1 MDCQYFLSFPQVLAM
16 LNYKAPIPNLT
27 LPALNCM
34 VPDRQFLPQTR
45 QALMNIQTV
54 RSNALLLITAAIW
67 GFAFVAQRV
76 GMEYLGPFTFNAARF
91 TLGSLSLLPLLFI
104 SRDERPASENILPRP
119 SLKLVVFGGFSAGFM
134 LFMGMSL
141 QQVGLVYTTA
151 GKAGFIT
158 SLYVVI
164 VPILGL
170 FWKQSTN
177 PGIWLGAVLAA
188 IGLYFLSVT
197 ERFSVSFGDLLEF
210 FCAFFWAGQVLIIG
224 WLSPKIPSV
233 KLAFTQFVVC
243 AVLSLVAAVMVEDIS
258 WNALVQATGPILYGG
273 ILSSGVAFTFQIMAQ
288 RHTHPALASIIM
300 SMEAVF
306 AAIGGWLLLGEILS
320 MRGLMG
326 CGLMLGGMLI
336 SQLWGLKK
344 KTTVSV
350 SF

>member
-1 MDCQYFLSFPQVLAM
+1 
-16 LNYKAPIPNLT
+16 
-27 LPALNCM
+27 
-34 VPDRQFLPQTR
+34 
-45 QALMNIQTV
+45 MNIQTV

-76 GMEYLGPFTFNAARF
+76 GMEHLGPFTFNAARF

-141 QQVGLVYTTA
+141 QQAGLVYTTA

-197 ERFSVSFGDLLEF
+197 ERFSVAFGDLLEF

-243 AVLSLVAAVMVEDIS
+243 AVLSLMVAVMVEDIS

-288 RHTHPALASIIM
+288 RHTHPALASITM

>member
-1 MDCQYFLSFPQVLAM
+1 
-16 LNYKAPIPNLT
+16 
-27 LPALNCM
+27 M
-34 VPDRQFLPQTR
+34 VPDRHFLPPTR
-45 QALMNIQTV
+45 RARMNIQTV
-54 RSNALLLITAAIW
+54 KSNALLLITAAIW

-91 TLGSLSLLPLLFI
+91 ALGTLSLLPLLFI

-119 SLKLVVFGGFSAGFM
+119 SLKLVVCGGFAAGFM

-164 VPILGL
+164 VPILAL

-177 PGIWLGAVLAA
+177 SGTWIGAVLAA

-197 ERFSVSFGDLLEF
+197 ERFTVEFGDLLEF

-224 WLSPKIPSV
+224 WLSPKIQSV

-243 AVLSLVAAVMVEDIS
+243 TALSLLVAVVVEDIS
-258 WNALVQATGPILYGG
+258 WDALVLATWPILYGG
-273 ILSSGVAFTFQIMAQ
+273 IFSSGVAFTFQIMAQ
-288 RHTHPALASIIM
+288 RHTHPAHASIIM

-306 AAIGGWLLLGEILS
+306 AAIGGWLILNEILS
-320 MRGLMG
+320 MRGLLG
-326 CGLMLGGMLI
+326 CGLMLGGMLF
-336 SQLWGLKK
+336 SQLWGKLR
-344 KTTVSV
+344 
-350 SF
+350 

>member
-1 MDCQYFLSFPQVLAM
+1 
-16 LNYKAPIPNLT
+16 
-27 LPALNCM
+27 M
-34 VPDRQFLPQTR
+34 VPDRHFLPPTR
-45 QALMNIQTV
+45 WALMNIQTV

-91 TLGSLSLLPLLFI
+91 TLGSLSLLPLLFV
-104 SRDERPASENILPRP
+104 SRDQRAASENILPRP
-119 SLKLVVFGGFSAGFM
+119 GWKLIVFGGFSAGFM

-164 VPILGL
+164 VPILAL

-177 PGIWLGAVLAA
+177 PGAWIGAVLAA

-197 ERFSVSFGDLLEF
+197 ESFRVEFGDLLVF

-243 AVLSLVAAVMVEDIS
+243 SALSFIVAVIFEDIS
-258 WNALVQATGPILYGG
+258 WNALVQATWPILYGG

-288 RHTHPALASIIM
+288 RQTHPAHASIIM
-300 SMEAVF
+300 SLEAVF
-306 AAIGGWLLLGEILS
+306 AAIGGWLLLNEIMS

-326 CGLMLGGMLI
+326 CGLMLCGVLL
-336 SQLWGLKK
+336 SQLWGKIR
-344 KTTVSV
+344 
-350 SF
+350 

>member
-1 MDCQYFLSFPQVLAM
+1 M
-16 LNYKAPIPNLT
+16 T

>member
-1 MDCQYFLSFPQVLAM
+1 
-16 LNYKAPIPNLT
+16 
-27 LPALNCM
+27 
-34 VPDRQFLPQTR
+34 
-45 QALMNIQTV
+45 MNIQSA

-91 TLGSLSLLPLLFI
+91 ILGSLSLLPLLFI
-104 SRDERPASENILPRP
+104 SRDQRPASENIIPRP
-119 SLKLVVFGGFSAGFM
+119 GWKLVVFGGFSAGFM

-164 VPILGL
+164 VPILAL

-177 PGIWLGAVLAA
+177 PGTWFGAILAA

-197 ERFSVSFGDLLEF
+197 QRFTIEFGDLLVF

-224 WLSPKIPSV
+224 WLSPRIQSV

-243 AVLSLVAAVMVEDIS
+243 SALSLMVAVVFEDIS
-258 WNALVQATGPILYGG
+258 WDALVRAIWPILYGG
-273 ILSSGVAFTFQIMAQ
+273 VLSSGVAFTFQVMAQ
-288 RHTHPALASIIM
+288 RNTHPAHASIIM
-300 SMEAVF
+300 SLEAVF
-306 AAIGGWLLLGEILS
+306 AAIGGWLILNEILS

-326 CGLMLGGMLI
+326 CGLMLGGMLL
-336 SQLWGLKK
+336 SQLWGKIR
-344 KTTVSV
+344 
-350 SF
+350 

>member
-1 MDCQYFLSFPQVLAM
+1 
-16 LNYKAPIPNLT
+16 
-27 LPALNCM
+27 
-34 VPDRQFLPQTR
+34 
-45 QALMNIQTV
+45 MNIQTV
-54 RSNALLLITAAIW
+54 RSNALLLITAVIW

-119 SLKLVVFGGFSAGFM
+119 SFKLVVFGGFSAGFM

-177 PGIWLGAVLAA
+177 PGIWIGAVLAA

-197 ERFSVSFGDLLEF
+197 ERFSGEFGDLLEF

-224 WLSPKIPSV
+224 WLSSRIQSV

-243 AVLSLVAAVMVEDIS
+243 AVLSFMVAVVFEDIS
-258 WNALVQATGPILYGG
+258 WNALVQSAWPILYGG
-273 ILSSGVAFTFQIMAQ
+273 ILSSGVAFTFQVMAQ
-288 RHTHPALASIIM
+288 RHTHPAHASIVM
-300 SMEAVF
+300 SLEAVF
-306 AAIGGWLLLGEILS
+306 AAIGGWLLLNEILS
-320 MRGLMG
+320 MRGVMG

-336 SQLWGLKK
+336 SQLYGLKNK
-344 KTTVSV
+344 
-350 SF
+350 

>member
-1 MDCQYFLSFPQVLAM
+1 
-16 LNYKAPIPNLT
+16 
-27 LPALNCM
+27 
-34 VPDRQFLPQTR
+34 
-45 QALMNIQTV
+45 MNIQTV

-119 SLKLVVFGGFSAGFM
+119 GLKLVVFGGFSAGFM

-141 QQVGLVYTTA
+141 QQAGLVYTTA

-164 VPILGL
+164 VPLLGL

-177 PGIWLGAVLAA
+177 PGIWIGAVLAA
-188 IGLYFLSVT
+188 FGLYFLSVT
-197 ERFSVSFGDLLEF
+197 QRFSVEFGDLLEF
-210 FCAFFWAGQVLIIG
+210 FGAFFWAGQVLIIG

-243 AVLSLVAAVMVEDIS
+243 SVLSFMVAVVFEDIS
-258 WNALVQATGPILYGG
+258 WNALIQAIGPILYGG

-288 RHTHPALASIIM
+288 RHTHPAHASIIM

-306 AAIGGWLLLGEILS
+306 AAIGGWLLLNEILS
-320 MRGLMG
+320 MRGLVG

-336 SQLWGLKK
+336 SQLWGKIK
-344 KTTVSV
+344 
-350 SF
+350 

>member
-1 MDCQYFLSFPQVLAM
+1 
-16 LNYKAPIPNLT
+16 
-27 LPALNCM
+27 
-34 VPDRQFLPQTR
+34 
-45 QALMNIQTV
+45 MNIQTV
-54 RSNALLLITAAIW
+54 RSNGLLLITAAIW

-119 SLKLVVFGGFSAGFM
+119 GLKLVVFGGFSAGFM

-141 QQVGLVYTTA
+141 QQAGLVYTTA

-164 VPILGL
+164 VPFLGL

-188 IGLYFLSVT
+188 FGLYFLSIT
-197 ERFSVSFGDLLEF
+197 ERFSIEFGDLLEF

-224 WLSPKIPSV
+224 WLSPKIQSV

-243 AVLSLVAAVMVEDIS
+243 AVLSLMVAVVFFVFS
-258 WNALVQATGPILYGG
+258 WNALVHAIFPILYGG
-273 ILSSGVAFTFQIMAQ
+273 ILSSGVAFTFQVMAQ
-288 RHTHPALASIIM
+288 RNTHPAHASIIM
-300 SMEAVF
+300 SLEAVF
-306 AAIGGWLLLGEILS
+306 AAIGGWLLLNEILS

-336 SQLWGLKK
+336 SQLWGK
-344 KTTVSV
+344 VR
-350 SF
+350 

>member
-1 MDCQYFLSFPQVLAM
+1 
-16 LNYKAPIPNLT
+16 
-27 LPALNCM
+27 
-34 VPDRQFLPQTR
+34 
-45 QALMNIQTV
+45 MNIQTV

-104 SRDERPASENILPRP
+104 SRDQRPASENILLRP

-164 VPILGL
+164 VPILAL

-177 PGIWLGAVLAA
+177 PGTWIGAVLAA
-188 IGLYFLSVT
+188 IGLYFLGVT
-197 ERFSVSFGDLLEF
+197 ERFTVEFGDLLVF
-210 FCAFFWAGQVLIIG
+210 FSAFFWAGQVLIIG
-224 WLSPKIPSV
+224 WLSPKIQSV

-243 AVLSLVAAVMVEDIS
+243 SALSLMVAVIVEDIS
-258 WNALVQATGPILYGG
+258 LNALVQATWPILYAG
-273 ILSSGVAFTFQIMAQ
+273 ILASGVAFTFQVMAQ
-288 RHTHPALASIIM
+288 RYTHPAHASIIM

-306 AAIGGWLLLGEILS
+306 AAIGGWLLLNEILG

-326 CGLMLGGMLI
+326 CGLMLSGMLL
-336 SQLWGLKK
+336 SQLWGLKN
-344 KTTVSV
+344 KTSAFVSD
-350 SF
+350 

>member
-1 MDCQYFLSFPQVLAM
+1 
-16 LNYKAPIPNLT
+16 
-27 LPALNCM
+27 
-34 VPDRQFLPQTR
+34 
-45 QALMNIQTV
+45 MNIQTAK
-54 RSNALLLITAAIW
+54 SNTLLLITAAIW

-91 TLGSLSLLPLLFI
+91 ILGSLSLLPLVFI
-104 SRDERPASENILPRP
+104 SRGQRPASGNIQHQPGW
-119 SLKLVVFGGFSAGFM
+119 KLVIFGGFAAGFM

-164 VPILGL
+164 VPILTL

-177 PGIWLGAVLAA
+177 PGTWIGAALAA

-197 ERFSVSFGDLLEF
+197 EKFTIEFGDLLVF
-210 FCAFFWAGQVLIIG
+210 FCAFFWAGQVLIIS
-224 WLSPKIPSV
+224 WLSPRIQSV

-243 AVLSLVAAVMVEDIS
+243 AVLSFAVALVIEDIS
-258 WNALVQATGPILYGG
+258 WKALVRATWPILYNG

-288 RHTHPALASIIM
+288 RHTHPAHASIIM

-306 AAIGGWLLLGEILS
+306 AAIGGWLLLNEMLS
-320 MRGLMG
+320 MRGLLG

-336 SQLWGLKK
+336 SQLWSKIR
-344 KTTVSV
+344 
-350 SF
+350 

>member
-1 MDCQYFLSFPQVLAM
+1 
-16 LNYKAPIPNLT
+16 
-27 LPALNCM
+27 
-34 VPDRQFLPQTR
+34 
-45 QALMNIQTV
+45 MNIQTV

-91 TLGSLSLLPLLFI
+91 TLGSLSLLPLLFV
-104 SRDERPASENILPRP
+104 SRDERAASENILPRP
-119 SLKLVVFGGFSAGFM
+119 GWKLIVFGGFSAGFM

-164 VPILGL
+164 VPILAL

-177 PGIWLGAVLAA
+177 PGAWIGAVLAA

-197 ERFSVSFGDLLEF
+197 ESFRVEFGDLLVF

-243 AVLSLVAAVMVEDIS
+243 SVLSLIVAVIFEDIS
-258 WNALVQATGPILYGG
+258 WNALVQATWPILYGG

-288 RHTHPALASIIM
+288 RQTHPAHASIIM
-300 SMEAVF
+300 SLEAVF
-306 AAIGGWLLLGEILS
+306 AAIGGWLLLNEILS

-326 CGLMLGGMLI
+326 CGLMLCGVLL
-336 SQLWGLKK
+336 SQLWGRIR
-344 KTTVSV
+344 
-350 SF
+350 

>member
-1 MDCQYFLSFPQVLAM
+1 MFR
-16 LNYKAPIPNLT
+16 
-27 LPALNCM
+27 
-34 VPDRQFLPQTR
+34 VPDLLTGE
-45 QALMNIQTV
+45 NIQTV
-54 RSNALLLITAAIW
+54 RSNALLLITAIIW

-91 TLGSLSLLPLLFI
+91 TLGSLSLLPLLLI

-119 SLKLVVFGGFSAGFM
+119 SLKLVMLGEFSAGFM

-141 QQVGLVYTTA
+141 QQVGIVYTTA

-164 VPILGL
+164 VPILAL

-177 PGIWLGAVLAA
+177 PGTWIGAVLAA
-188 IGLYFLSVT
+188 GGLYFLSVT
-197 ERFSVSFGDLLEF
+197 QHFIIEFGDLLIF

-224 WLSPKIPSV
+224 WLSPRIQSV
-233 KLAFTQFVVC
+233 KLAFTQFAVC
-243 AVLSLVAAVMVEDIS
+243 SVLSLMVAVIFEDIS
-258 WNALVQATGPILYGG
+258 WNALVRATWPILYGG

-288 RHTHPALASIIM
+288 RHTHPAHASIIM

-306 AAIGGWLLLGEILS
+306 AAIGGWLLLNEILS

-326 CGLMLGGMLI
+326 CGLMLCGMLI
-336 SQLWGLKK
+336 SQLWPRNR
-344 KTTVSV
+344 
-350 SF
+350 

>member
-1 MDCQYFLSFPQVLAM
+1 
-16 LNYKAPIPNLT
+16 
-27 LPALNCM
+27 
-34 VPDRQFLPQTR
+34 
-45 QALMNIQTV
+45 MNIQTA
-54 RSNALLLITAAIW
+54 RTNALLLITAAIW

-91 TLGSLSLLPLLFI
+91 ILGSLSLLPLLFI
-104 SRDERPASENILPRP
+104 SRDQRPASGNIIPRP

-141 QQVGLVYTTA
+141 QQLGLVYTTA

-164 VPILGL
+164 VPILAL

-177 PGIWLGAVLAA
+177 PGTWIGALLAA

-197 ERFSVSFGDLLEF
+197 ERFTIEFGDLLEF

-224 WLSPKIPSV
+224 WLSPRIQSV

-243 AVLSLVAAVMVEDIS
+243 AVLSLIAAVVFEDIS
-258 WNALVQATGPILYGG
+258 WNALVQTTLPILYGG

-288 RHTHPALASIIM
+288 RHTHPAHASIIM

-306 AAIGGWLLLGEILS
+306 AAVGGWLFLNEILS
-320 MRGLMG
+320 LRGLMG
-326 CGLMLGGMLI
+326 CGLMLCGMLL
-336 SQLWGLKK
+336 SQLWGLKN
-344 KTTVSV
+344 KTTAAISE
-350 SF
+350 

>member
-1 MDCQYFLSFPQVLAM
+1 
-16 LNYKAPIPNLT
+16 
-27 LPALNCM
+27 
-34 VPDRQFLPQTR
+34 
-45 QALMNIQTV
+45 MNIQTV
-54 RSNALLLITAAIW
+54 RSNALLLITAVIW

-104 SRDERPASENILPRP
+104 SRDKRPASENILPRP

-164 VPILGL
+164 VPFLGL

-177 PGIWLGAVLAA
+177 PGIWIGAILAA

-197 ERFSVSFGDLLEF
+197 ERFSVEFGDLLEF

-224 WLSPKIPSV
+224 WLSPKIPTV
-233 KLAFTQFVVC
+233 KLAFNQFVVC
-243 AVLSLVAAVMVEDIS
+243 AVLSFMVAVVFEDIS
-258 WNALVQATGPILYGG
+258 WNALVQAAWPILYGG
-273 ILSSGVAFTFQIMAQ
+273 ILSSGVAFTFQVMAQ
-288 RHTHPALASIIM
+288 RHTHPAHASIVM
-300 SMEAVF
+300 SLEAVF
-306 AAIGGWLLLGEILS
+306 AAIGGWLLLNEILS
-320 MRGLMG
+320 MRGVMG

-336 SQLWGLKK
+336 SQLYGLKNK
-344 KTTVSV
+344 
-350 SF
+350 

>member
-1 MDCQYFLSFPQVLAM
+1 
-16 LNYKAPIPNLT
+16 
-27 LPALNCM
+27 
-34 VPDRQFLPQTR
+34 
-45 QALMNIQTV
+45 MNIQTV
-54 RSNALLLITAAIW
+54 RSNVLLLITAAIW

-164 VPILGL
+164 VPFLGL

-177 PGIWLGAVLAA
+177 PGIWIGAILAA

-197 ERFSVSFGDLLEF
+197 ERFSVEFGDLLEF

-224 WLSPKIPSV
+224 WLSPKIPTV

-243 AVLSLVAAVMVEDIS
+243 AVLSFMVAVVFEDIS

-288 RHTHPALASIIM
+288 RHTDPAHASIIM

-306 AAIGGWLLLGEILS
+306 AAIGGWLLLNEILS
-320 MRGLMG
+320 MRGVMG

-336 SQLWGLKK
+336 SQLWGKIK
-344 KTTVSV
+344 
-350 SF
+350 